1 MRSTVF
7 VLLYWRMN
15 SACFVGQRCSSI
27 FRCEMSTMKPAS
39 PTSASSSAPQQG
51 QKPGHTRMVR
61 LSAYSVATVLA
72 LLMTTATLPPLLADQ
87 SDRAVINAPISLLT
101 APIAGEMTRVSA
113 SIGQTLRPG
122 ETVAQIHNARV
133 DRTTL
138 IALDS
143 KVEELR
149 GSLLAARQKKDSD
162 NAYVAALDLE
172 IRRQI
177 EQMLA
182 KLDGEVAEARA
193 RLAAADAEGQS
204 TQAVVRRQ
212 QDMVERNNASIDLLR
227 PTQHKLEA
235 ARFEK
240 DAEAAKLTQKLA
252 ELGALKKNVF
262 VGNQSNSLA
271 VLTQKRRDLAFDA
284 QRLAI
289 EETQLAAS
297 LTSLQ
302 GLQASE
308 RMRLDSL
315 TDARMQAANGGV
327 VLSLGAAQ
335 GRHVSPGDSVA
346 TLVDCEQAFAVGI
359 FSYRQ
364 AQDLAVGTTVRI
376 SAAGTTIP
384 QRGWV
389 SEILP
394 KTSDRTDQQYAVPF
408 PQTERREMYVLVSLD
423 PTSAPAVE
431 AAEIS
436 GPAAAD
442 VPQAA
447 RRTTPCSVGQWVTI
461 TRENGWIPSASV
473 AWKAVASGF
482 TGPDAK
488 AAWGVLASSAT
499 RAAQTASD
507 LAVRGATSPEA
518 RQVWGTVSGGVAQ
531 AADAVSHG
539 VRRLTAKV
547 SNPQP
552 KGAGSAQA
560 APVRQH
566 STENTH

>member
-1 MRSTVF
+1 M
-7 VLLYWRMN
+7 
-15 SACFVGQRCSSI
+15 
-27 FRCEMSTMKPAS
+27 
-39 PTSASSSAPQQG
+39 QQG

-61 LSAYSVATVLA
+61 VSAYSVATVLA

-101 APIAGEMTRVSA
+101 APIAGEMTQVSA
-113 SIGQTLRPG
+113 SIGQALRPG
-122 ETVAQIHNARV
+122 EAVARIHNARV

-138 IALDS
+138 ISLDS

-172 IRRQI
+172 IRRQV
-177 EQMLA
+177 EQMTA

-193 RLAAADAEGQS
+193 RVAAADAEGQS
-204 TQAVVRRQ
+204 TRAVVQRQ
-212 QDMVERNNASIDLLR
+212 QAMVDRNTASIDLLR

-235 ARFEK
+235 AQFDK
-240 DAEAAKLTQKLA
+240 DAEAAKLAQKLA
-252 ELGALKKNVF
+252 ELGAVKKSVF

-284 QRLAI
+284 QRLTI

-302 GLQASE
+302 GLQEAE
-308 RMRLDSL
+308 RRRLDSL
-315 TDARMQAANGGV
+315 TDARMVAANGGV

-335 GRHVSPGDSVA
+335 GRHVGPGDSVA

-364 AQDLAVGTTVRI
+364 AQELAVGTAVRI

-423 PTSAPAVE
+423 PSSAPA
-431 AAEIS
+431 AAA
-436 GPAAAD
+436 GTRDTPRTQQAAAD
-442 VPQAA
+442 LPQAA

-473 AWKAVASGF
+473 AWKAVAAGF
-482 TGPDAK
+482 TGPDAR
-488 AAWGVLASSAT
+488 AAWGVLAASAT
-499 RAAQTASD
+499 HAARSASD
-507 LAVRGATSPEA
+507 LAVRGATSPQA

-531 AADAVSHG
+531 AVDAVSDG
-539 VRRLTAKV
+539 VRRLVARI
-547 SNPQP
+547 SDPP
-552 KGAGSAQA
+552 SGGPGSAQA
-560 APVRQH
+560 APARQH
-566 STENTH
+566 STENTR

>member
-1 MRSTVF
+1 
-7 VLLYWRMN
+7 MN
-15 SACFVGQRCSSI
+15 SSCFVEQRCSSI
-27 FRCEMSTMKPAS
+27 IRREMITMKPAL
-39 PTSASSSAPQQG
+39 PTPAATHALQQG
-51 QKPGHTRMVR
+51 QKRGHTRVVR
-61 LSAYSVATVLA
+61 ISAYSVATVLA

-87 SDRAVINAPISLLT
+87 SDRAVMNAPISLLT

-113 SIGQTLRPG
+113 AVGQTLRPG
-122 ETVAQIHNARV
+122 ESVAQIHNARV
-133 DRTTL
+133 DRSTL
-138 IALDS
+138 ISLDS
-143 KVEELR
+143 KVDELR
-149 GSLLAARQKKDSD
+149 GSLLAARQKKESD

-172 IRRQI
+172 IRRQV
-177 EQMLA
+177 EQMTA

-193 RLAAADAEGQS
+193 RVAAADAEGQS
-204 TQAVVRRQ
+204 TRAVVRRQ
-212 QDMVERNNASIDLLR
+212 QDMVDRNNASVDLLR

-235 ARFEK
+235 AQFEK
-240 DAEAAKLTQKLA
+240 DAEAAKLVQKLA

-297 LTSLQ
+297 LKSLQ
-302 GLQASE
+302 GLLDSE
-308 RMRLDSL
+308 RKRLDSL
-315 TDARMQAANGGV
+315 TDARMQASNGGV

-364 AQDLAVGTTVRI
+364 AQELAVGTAVRI
-376 SAAGTTIP
+376 SAAGSTIP

-423 PTSAPAVE
+423 PSSVPVAAE
-431 AAEIS
+431 AAEPL
-436 GPAAAD
+436 GPPNAD
-442 VPQAA
+442 RPQAG

-473 AWKAVASGF
+473 AWKAIASGF

-488 AAWGVLASSAT
+488 AAWDVLASSAT
-499 RAAQTASD
+499 HAAQTASD
-507 LAVRGATSPEA
+507 LAVRGATSPQA
-518 RQVWGTVSGGVAQ
+518 TRAWSNVSGGVTQ
-531 AADAVSHG
+531 VADAVSHG
-539 VRRLTAKV
+539 VRQLIDKV
-547 SNPQP
+547 STSPP
-552 KGAGSAQA
+552 TGPGSAQA
-560 APVRQH
+560 APTRQH
-566 STENTH
+566 STENTR

>member
-1 MRSTVF
+1 
-7 VLLYWRMN
+7 
-15 SACFVGQRCSSI
+15 
-27 FRCEMSTMKPAS
+27 MKPAS
-39 PTSASSSAPQQG
+39 PTIPLSVASQQN
-51 QKPGHTRMVR
+51 QKPSHTRVVR
-61 LSAYSVATVLA
+61 ISAYSVATVLA

-87 SDRAVINAPISLLT
+87 SDRAVINAPISLMT

-113 SIGQTLRPG
+113 SVGQALSPG
-122 ETVAQIHNARV
+122 ESVAQIHNARI

-172 IRRQI
+172 IRRQV
-177 EQMLA
+177 EQTLA

-212 QDMVERNNASIDLLR
+212 QDMVDRNNASIDLLR

-235 ARFEK
+235 AQFDK
-240 DAEAAKLTQKLA
+240 DAQAAKLAQKLA
-252 ELGALKKNVF
+252 ELGAVKKSVF
-262 VGNQSNSLA
+262 VGNDSNSLA

-308 RMRLDSL
+308 RKRLDSL
-315 TDARMQAANGGV
+315 TDARMQASHGGV

-346 TLVDCEQAFAVGI
+346 TLVNCEQAFAVGI

-364 AQDLAVGTTVRI
+364 AQDLAVGTSVRI
-376 SAAGTTIP
+376 SAAGTTVP

-423 PTSAPAVE
+423 PTST
-431 AAEIS
+431 
-436 GPAAAD
+436 PAADGTGSPGLVAAD
-442 VPQAA
+442 GSQVA

-461 TRENGWIPSASV
+461 TRDNGWIPSASV

-488 AAWGVLASSAT
+488 AAWDVVSSSAT
-499 RAAQTASD
+499 RAARTTSD
-507 LAVRGATSPEA
+507 LAVRGATSREA
-518 RQVWGTVSGGVAQ
+518 KQAWSTVSGGVAQ
-531 AADAVSHG
+531 AADAVSNG
-539 VRRLTAKV
+539 FKQLVAKV
-547 SNPQP
+547 SNPSSGGP
-552 KGAGSAQA
+552 GSAQA
-560 APVRQH
+560 APARQH

>member
-1 MRSTVF
+1 M
-7 VLLYWRMN
+7 
-15 SACFVGQRCSSI
+15 
-27 FRCEMSTMKPAS
+27 
-39 PTSASSSAPQQG
+39 
-51 QKPGHTRMVR
+51 
-61 LSAYSVATVLA
+61 
-72 LLMTTATLPPLLADQ
+72 
-87 SDRAVINAPISLLT
+87 
-101 APIAGEMTRVSA
+101 
-113 SIGQTLRPG
+113 
-122 ETVAQIHNARV
+122 
-133 DRTTL
+133 
-138 IALDS
+138 
-143 KVEELR
+143 
-149 GSLLAARQKKDSD
+149 
-162 NAYVAALDLE
+162 
-172 IRRQI
+172 
-177 EQMLA
+177 A

-212 QDMVERNNASIDLLR
+212 QDMVDRNNASIDLLR

-235 ARFEK
+235 AQFDK
-240 DAEAAKLTQKLA
+240 DAQAAKLAQKLA
-252 ELGALKKNVF
+252 ELGAVKKNVF
-262 VGNQSNSLA
+262 VGNDSNSLA

-289 EETQLAAS
+289 EETQLSAS

-308 RMRLDSL
+308 RKRLDSL
-315 TDARMQAANGGV
+315 TDARMQASHGGV

-364 AQDLAVGTTVRI
+364 AQDLAVGTSVRI
-376 SAAGTTIP
+376 SAAGTTVP
-384 QRGWV
+384 ERGWV

-423 PTSAPAVE
+423 PTST
-431 AAEIS
+431 
-436 GPAAAD
+436 PAANGTERAGLVAAD
-442 VPQAA
+442 GSQVA

-461 TRENGWIPSASV
+461 TRDNGWIPSASV

-518 RQVWGTVSGGVAQ
+518 KQMWGTVTGSVAQ
-531 AADAVSHG
+531 AADAVSNG
-539 VRRLTAKV
+539 VRQLVAKV
-547 SNPQP
+547 SNPSP
-552 KGAGSAQA
+552 GVPGSAQA
-560 APVRQH
+560 APARQH